1 MSAIIKLERINKSY
15 GDHVIFKD
23 YSLEIE
29 ENEIMVIMGKS
40 GVGKT
45 TLLNIIG
52 LIEDI
57 DSGKILLNHQEVQK
71 KDKRKMHS
79 EMIGFIFQNFALLE
93 EKTVLYNLQIVF
105 PTIKLRKKNRNKMID
120 ALKMVGLDGYENKL
134 VCECSGGEKQRI
146 ALARLIVHD
155 SQIILADEP
164 TGSLDQENKD
174 KILELLVKLKEQG
187 KTIIV
192 VTHDDSFKAISDKH
206 LVLQKS

>member
-1 MSAIIKLERINKSY
+1 MATIMKLEKISKSY
-15 GDHVIFKD
+15 GNHVIFKD
-23 YSLEIE
+23 YSLDIE
-29 ENEIMVIMGKS
+29 ENNIIVIMGKS

-57 DSGKILLNHQEVQK
+57 DSGRILLNNKEIQK
-71 KDKRKMHS
+71 KEKQKLYS
-79 EMIGFIFQNFALLE
+79 QTIGFLFQNFALLE
-93 EKTVLYNLQIVF
+93 DKTVLYNLEIVF
-105 PTIKLRKKNRNKMID
+105 PTIKLRKKNKPGMLE
-120 ALKMVGLDGYENKL
+120 ALGMVGLDGYENKM

-164 TGSLDQENKD
+164 TGSLDKENKSMIMD
-174 KILELLVKLKEQG
+174 LLVKFKEQG

-192 VTHDDSFKAISDKH
+192 VTHDESFKDIADVQ
-206 LVLQKS
+206 LLL